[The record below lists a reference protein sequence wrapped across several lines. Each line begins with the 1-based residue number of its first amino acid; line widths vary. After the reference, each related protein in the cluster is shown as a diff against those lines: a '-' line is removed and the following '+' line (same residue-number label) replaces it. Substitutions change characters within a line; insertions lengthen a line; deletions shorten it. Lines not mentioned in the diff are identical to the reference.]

1 MKALKSLLF
10 TFVSC
15 VAITACTSRHDDSIV
30 LDDIPLD
37 TEEIAQDETIF
48 LQEEDIDTQQN
59 LVKDHEL
66 VSLDANQ
73 SAREKSQHALSLIN
87 HVNWVVCKIVNTDSK
102 VVLEEEYEGI
112 NADGLLL
119 DCIEDQQTIDCIKDI
134 MGHIT
139 DSRLNLME
147 REFLQEMYE
156 QEKRA
161 LIYKAIPN
169 PTAII
174 SPDYISLAV
183 NLASSAATGYMRYK
197 QAEQAL
203 KRQFKE
209 NELKLDEDKIKYL
222 NDLNVELLQK
232 QYELVQKHHISDSN
246 RVTVRMLKDLNEWI
260 ADRNSNYEIRTYE
273 LLKAYEDSFM
283 YLPEYWYY
291 RGLYAKMNG
300 KKTEE
305 LEAYNQFQKI
315 YYEFLR
321 NDHLAAFVAMDKS
334 KLLIEMESNSLSE
347 IERQLE
353 IIEKNAKNSDWELHY
368 YCGVTYLHYLSKP
381 REAYNCFRKAY
392 LCLEREFQNKL
403 TEYYNKM
410 DAKEKDKDKE
420 WLKWDTNLL
429 MLCRTQL
436 MLSALKSK
444 TEDESFEVFSNI
456 LNNRTMSPFE
466 FFPYFIDSNL
476 VDSDFIHTI
485 QSSAFCRI
493 DTDWTKTDDF
503 EVLIPMRFFYCGFEG
518 VTVKFYSKEKLVD
531 TIDYDKKA
539 LSYKLLKGKTTK
551 NRFRCILY
559 DKSYEFDNI
568 ERKEIDCID
577 VEFPNKY
584 HTITI
589 RYTSSTPGTPIRNIS
604 NTWISP
610 THILCDGKTIELK
623 ADYPTMT
630 PEQSHAIL
638 NRVFR

>member
-15 VAITACTSRHDDSIV
+15 VAITACTSRHDESIV
-30 LDDIPLD
+30 LEDIPLD
-37 TEEIAQDETIF
+37 SEEIAQDETIF
-48 LQEEDIDTQQN
+48 LQEEDINAPQN

-112 NADGLLL
+112 NADGLYL

-156 QEKRA
+156 QEKKA
-161 LIYKAIPN
+161 LIFKAIPN

-203 KRQFKE
+203 KKQFRE
-209 NELKLDEDKIKYL
+209 NELKLDEDKIGYL
-222 NDLNVELLQK
+222 NNLNVDLLQK
-232 QYELVQKHHISDSN
+232 QYELVQKHRISDSN
-246 RVTVRMLKDLNEWI
+246 RVTVKMLKDLNEWI
-260 ADRNSNYEIRTYE
+260 ADRNSNYERRTYDY
-273 LLKAYEDSFM
+273 LKAYEEYFM

-291 RGLYAKMNG
+291 RGLYAKMND
-300 KKTEE
+300 KKAEE

-315 YYEFLR
+315 YYPFLR
-321 NDHLAAFVAMDKS
+321 NDQLAAFVAMNKS
-334 KLLIEMESNSLSE
+334 RLLIEMKSDNRSE
-347 IERQLE
+347 IEEQLK
-353 IIEKNAKNSDWELHY
+353 IIMRNAKTSDWELFY

-381 REAYNCFRKAY
+381 REANMCFIKAVLY
-392 LCLEREFQNKL
+392 LERDFQGKL
-403 TEYYNKM
+403 QTYYDKM
-410 DAKEKDKDKE
+410 DAGNKDTGKDWLE
-420 WLKWDTNLL
+420 WNTNPL

-436 MLSALKSK
+436 MLSTLKSK
-444 TEDESFEVFSNI
+444 NENESFEYFRDIQNDM
-456 LNNRTMSPFE
+456 TMSPFE
-466 FFPYFIDSNL
+466 FFPYFVDSNL
-476 VDSDFIHTI
+476 VDSRFIRAI
-485 QSSAFCRI
+485 QASAFCRI

-531 TIDYDKKA
+531 TIDYDEKA
-539 LSYKLLKGKTTK
+539 LSYKLLKGKTTR
-551 NRFRCILY
+551 NRFRCIFY

-568 ERKEIDCID
+568 EQKEIDCID
-577 VEFPNKY
+577 IEFKNQY

-589 RYTSSTPGTPIRNIS
+589 RYASSMPGNPIHSIS

-610 THILCDGKTIELK
+610 THILCDGKTIELRE
-623 ADYPTMT
+623 DYPTMT
-630 PEQSHAIL
+630 PEQSRAIL
-638 NRVFR
+638 NQVFR